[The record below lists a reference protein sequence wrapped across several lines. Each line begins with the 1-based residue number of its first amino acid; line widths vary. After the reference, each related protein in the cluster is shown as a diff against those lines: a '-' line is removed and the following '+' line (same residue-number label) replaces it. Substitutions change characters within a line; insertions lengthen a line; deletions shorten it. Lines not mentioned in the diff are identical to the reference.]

1 MKRSLNGAARADEG
15 GKSAA
20 TRTPRARVSDL
31 HVVFRRR
38 SVALHAVR
46 GVSIEIAAGEILALV
61 GESGSGKS
69 VLGLSLLGLPVGDP
83 PAVVTGRAE
92 VCGVDM
98 VTAPRA
104 ERRKIRRAHLGAV
117 FQNPMTSL
125 NPTMRI
131 GDQVREVAGSTAA
144 AVQLLDLV
152 GVPQAGRRLR
162 AYPHELSAGL
172 RQRVMIAIAIAAEPD
187 LIIAD
192 EPTSA
197 LDVTVQ
203 AQILALLSDLR
214 AELGCS
220 VLLIT
225 HDIGVAAEV
234 ADRVAVMYGG
244 RLVEIGATTDVL
256 AAPSHPYT
264 VGLLGS
270 RLDLGLPLGHR
281 IPVLTGMP
289 PDPRDPP
296 PGCPFAPRCSLR
308 TDECDRSLIPL
319 TPAATHSGRAACIL
333 PAEVDRTHA
342 RGPTLAFPPLVIP
355 VRSRPAVRC
364 VEVGKGFRIR
374 NRLGGREMLPVL
386 RNLDLRVEA
395 GEAVAVVG
403 ESGSGKSTLL
413 RMMAGLEKPDSGV
426 VEVSGSSTQM
436 IFQDVSAS
444 LTPWLTVG
452 RQVGERLPRTLD
464 QASRRAQV
472 IAALERVGLPAAVAD
487 LRADSLSTGQRQRVA
502 FARATIVVPAV
513 LLCDEPTSA
522 LDAPLAAST
531 LNLIQTL
538 RREFGLTVVFV
549 THDLAAARFI
559 ADRVA
564 VMYRGEIVEI
574 GAAEEVAFAPSHPYS
589 KALLAAVPNPRS
601 APVQQRTKPTGA
613 TNVPSTA
620 PDTTSGAG
628 SESAAASVTPRR
640 RAKPGDVIT
649 LCVLATLI
657 VVMLGAPWIAPYDPD
672 LPVGPPTSPPNAAH
686 WLGTDEVGRDIL
698 SRVLIG
704 MRSSWWGALGV
715 IASGVALGGAVGLV
729 AGALGGFV
737 DRILMRVTDIFI
749 ALPAALLAI
758 AVVAAIGPSYV
769 HTLSAVALVWW
780 PLYARVVR
788 GEVTRL
794 RSLPHIDAA
803 RLSGAGRL
811 RLGWLH
817 LLPGAWPPTIIAA
830 SLDVGALI
838 LMLSGLSFVGLG
850 APAPAPE
857 LGAMC
862 SRGLPYLLD
871 SWWVPI
877 MPAIGLFVLATIANL
892 AGDVLRDRL
901 TDR

>member
-1 MKRSLNGAARADEG
+1 MTGPPTGPARA
-15 GKSAA
+15 AV
-20 TRTPRARVSDL
+20 RDL
-31 HVVFRRR
+31 HVTFRRR
-38 SVALHAVR
+38 GVAVRAVR
-46 GVSIEIAAGEILALV
+46 GVDLEIGAGEILALV

-69 VLGLSLLGLPVGDP
+69 ALGSSLLGLPVGDP
-83 PAVVTGRAE
+83 PALVTGRAE

-98 VTAPRA
+98 VAAPPA
-104 ERRKIRRAHLGAV
+104 ERRRIRRAHLGAV

-125 NPTMRI
+125 NPTMRV
-131 GDQVREVAGSTAA
+131 GDQVREVVGSTAA
-144 AVQLLDLV
+144 AGRLLDLV
-152 GVPQAGRRLR
+152 GIPHAARRLR
-162 AYPHELSAGL
+162 SYPHELSAGM
-172 RQRVMIAIAIAAEPD
+172 RQRVMIAIAIAAHPD

-225 HDIGVAAEV
+225 HDIGVAAEI

-244 RLVEIGATTDVL
+244 RLVEIGAVADVL
-256 AAPSHPYT
+256 AAPAHPYT
-264 VGLLGS
+264 AGLLGS
-270 RLDLGLPLGHR
+270 RLDLTLPLGHP

-289 PDPRDPP
+289 PDPSDPP
-296 PGCPFAPRCSLR
+296 PGCPFAPRCALR
-308 TDECDRSLIPL
+308 IDDCERSPIPL
-319 TPAATHSGRAACIL
+319 TPAATHAGTAACVL
-333 PAEVDRTHA
+333 PEPVDRAGA
-342 RGPTLAFPPLVIP
+342 RRLPPAFPPLAPRVDA
-355 VRSRPAVRC
+355 RPAVRC
-364 VEVGKGFRIR
+364 VDVGKEY
-374 NRLGGREMLPVL
+374 RLRGGPARRETLTVL
-386 RNLDLRVEA
+386 RGVTLRVAA

-413 RMMAGLEKPDSGV
+413 RVIAGLTEPDGGV
-426 VEVSGSSTQM
+426 VEVSGASTQM

-444 LTPWLTVG
+444 LTPWLTVE
-452 RQVGERLPRTLD
+452 RQVGERLPRTLGR
-464 QASRRAQV
+464 AARRARV
-472 IAALERVGLPAAVAD
+472 IAALERVGLPAGVAD
-487 LRADSLSTGQRQRVA
+487 LRAESLSTGQRQRVA
-502 FARATIVVPAV
+502 FARATIVVPSV

-522 LDAPLAAST
+522 LDAPLAATT
-531 LNLIQTL
+531 LNLIQAL

-574 GAAEEVAFAPSHPYS
+574 DTAEKVARAPSHPYS
-589 KALLAAVPNPRS
+589 RTLVAAVPKLGCAPEQPRGEPIVAAS
-601 APVQQRTKPTGA
+601 APSSGPGSAPTPAARRQRPRPGEVITVGVLA
-613 TNVPSTA
+613 ALILVML
-620 PDTTSGAG
+620 
-628 SESAAASVTPRR
+628 AAS
-640 RAKPGDVIT
+640 
-649 LCVLATLI
+649 
-657 VVMLGAPWIAPYDPD
+657 WIAPYDPQ
-672 LPVGPPTSPPNAAH
+672 LPVGHPVSPPGAAH
-686 WLGTDEVGRDIL
+686 WLGTDEIGRDIL

-704 MRSSWWGALGV
+704 MRSSWWGALCV
-715 IASGVALGGAVGLV
+715 IASGVVLGGTVGLV
-729 AGALGGFV
+729 AGTVGGIV
-737 DRILMRVTDIFI
+737 DRILMRITDLFI
-749 ALPAALLAI
+749 ALPAPLLAI
-758 AVVAAIGPSYV
+758 AVVAAIGPSYA
-769 HTLSAVALVWW
+769 HTLAAVALVWW

-794 RSLPHIDAA
+794 RALPHIDAA
-803 RLSGAGRL
+803 RMSGAGSL

-817 LLPGAWPPTIIAA
+817 LLPGAWPPTIVAA

-862 SRGLPYLLD
+862 ARGLAYLLD
-871 SWWVPI
+871 SWWIPI

-892 AGDVLRDRL
+892 TGDVLRDRL

>member
-1 MKRSLNGAARADEG
+1 M
-15 GKSAA
+15 
-20 TRTPRARVSDL
+20 
-31 HVVFRRR
+31 
-38 SVALHAVR
+38 HAVR
-46 GVSIEIAAGEILALV
+46 GASIDVAAGEIVALL

-69 VLGLSLLGLPVGDP
+69 VLAMSLLGLPVGDP
-83 PAVVTGRAE
+83 PAAITGRAE

-98 VTAPRA
+98 VSASPA
-104 ERRKIRRAHLGAV
+104 ERRRIRRAHLGAV

-131 GDQVREVAGSTAA
+131 GDQIREVAGSTAA
-144 AVQLLDLV
+144 AVRLLELA
-152 GVPQAGRRLR
+152 GVPQARRRLR
-162 AYPHELSAGL
+162 SYPHELSAGL

-192 EPTSA
+192 EPTTA

-225 HDIGVAAEV
+225 HDVGVAAEV

-244 RLVEIGATTDVL
+244 RLIEIGARNDVITVP
-256 AAPSHPYT
+256 AHPYT
-264 VGLLGS
+264 AGLLAS
-270 RLDLGLPLGHR
+270 RLDLDLPRDHR
-281 IPVLTGMP
+281 IPALAGLP

-308 TDECDRSLIPL
+308 IDDCEKSSIALA
-319 TPAATHSGRAACIL
+319 PAATHSGDAACIL
-333 PAEVDRTHA
+333 PAEVDRTHVH
-342 RGPTLAFPPLVIP
+342 GPTKAFAPWNVPA
-355 VRSRPAVRC
+355 RSRPAVRC
-364 VEVGKGFRIR
+364 LELGKGFGRR
-374 NRLGGREMLPVL
+374 NGPAGREVTVL
-386 RNLDLRVEA
+386 RNLNLQVEA

-413 RMMAGLEKPDSGV
+413 RMIAGLEKPDSGV
-426 VEVSGSSTQM
+426 IEVSGSSTQM

-444 LTPWLTVG
+444 LTPWLTIG
-452 RQVGERLPRTLD
+452 RQVGERLPRTLGR
-464 QASRRAQV
+464 AGRRARV
-472 IAALERVGLPAAVAD
+472 VAALERVGLPAAVAD
-487 LRADSLSTGQRQRVA
+487 LRADALSTGQRQRVA
-502 FARATIVVPAV
+502 FARATIVVPSV

-522 LDAPLAAST
+522 LDAPLAALT
-531 LNLIQTL
+531 LNMIQSL

-574 GAAEEVAFAPSHPYS
+574 GAADQVAREPSHPYS
-589 KALLAAVPNPRS
+589 KALVAAVPARGS
-601 APVQQRTKPTGA
+601 APAQRRDAA
-613 TNVPSTA
+613 TAATA
-620 PDTTSGAG
+620 ATAARHGPP
-628 SESAAASVTPRR
+628 SAAATSNGAVSGSAGAAVARRR
-640 RAKPGDVIT
+640 RAKPGEVVM
-649 LCVLATLI
+649 LCLLATLI
-657 VVMLGAPWIAPYDPD
+657 AVMLGAPWLVPYDPG
-672 LPVGPPTSPPNAAH
+672 LPVGRPTSPPGAAH
-686 WLGTDEVGRDIL
+686 WFGTDEVGRDIL

-704 MRSSWWGALGV
+704 MRSSWWGALCV
-715 IASGVALGGAVGLV
+715 ICSGIVIGGIVGLV
-729 AGALGGFV
+729 AGSLGGIV
-737 DRILMRVTDIFI
+737 DRILMRITDIFI
-749 ALPAALLAI
+749 ALPATLLAI
-758 AVVAAIGPSYV
+758 AVVTAIGPSYG

-803 RLSGAGRL
+803 RVSGAGRFEL
-811 RLGWLH
+811 AWLH

-838 LMLSGLSFVGLG
+838 LTLSGLSFVGLG

-862 SRGLPYLLD
+862 ARGLPYLLEF
-871 SWWVPI
+871 WWVSI
-877 MPAIGLFVLATIANL
+877 MPAIGLFVLAVIANL
-892 AGDVLRDRL
+892 AGDSLRDRL

>member
-1 MKRSLNGAARADEG
+1 M
-15 GKSAA
+15 
-20 TRTPRARVSDL
+20 
-31 HVVFRRR
+31 
-38 SVALHAVR
+38 
-46 GVSIEIAAGEILALV
+46 SIEIAPGEILALV

-98 VTAPRA
+98 VAAPPD
-104 ERRKIRRAHLGAV
+104 ERRRVRRVHLGAV

-131 GDQVREVAGSTAA
+131 GDQVREVAGSTAEA
-144 AVQLLDLV
+144 SRLLDLV

-162 AYPHELSAGL
+162 SYPHELSAGM
-172 RQRVMIAIAIAAEPD
+172 RQRVMIAIAIAAHPD

-214 AELGCS
+214 ADLGCS

-225 HDIGVAAEV
+225 HDIGVAAEA

-244 RLVEIGATTDVL
+244 RIIEIGAVTNVL
-256 AAPSHPYT
+256 ATPSHPYT

-289 PDPRDPP
+289 PDPRDAP

-308 TDECDRSLIPL
+308 TDECEKSLIPL
-319 TPAATHSGRAACIL
+319 TPAATHSGVAACIL
-333 PAEVDRTHA
+333 PPEVDRSQA
-342 RGPTLAFPPLVIP
+342 RGLSPAFPPLDIP
-355 VRSRPAVRC
+355 VRARPAVRC
-364 VEVGKGFRIR
+364 VEVSKGYRMR
-374 NRLGGREMLPVL
+374 GGLARRETLVVL
-386 RNLDLRVEA
+386 RKLNLQVEA

-413 RMMAGLEKPDSGV
+413 RMIGGLAKPDSGV
-426 VEVSGSSTQM
+426 IELAGGSTQM

-444 LTPWLTVG
+444 LTPWLTVE
-452 RQVGERLPRTLD
+452 RQVGERLPRSLGR
-464 QASRRAQV
+464 ARRRARV

-522 LDAPLAAST
+522 LDAPLAATT

-574 GAAEEVAFAPSHPYS
+574 DAAEKVAKAPTHPYS
-589 KALLAAVPNPRS
+589 KALVAAVPNIGS
-601 APVQQRTKPTGA
+601 AQEQRRGKPTGA
-613 TNVPSTA
+613 PNVSPSA
-620 PDTTSGAG
+620 PAISSGVG
-628 SESAAASVTPRR
+628 SEPVPAAVAARR

-649 LCVLATLI
+649 LGVLATLI
-657 VVMLGAPWIAPYDPD
+657 VVMLGASWIAPYDPD
-672 LPVGPPTSPPNAAH
+672 LPVGRPTSPPNAAH

-704 MRSSWWGALGV
+704 MRASWWGALCV
-715 IASGVALGGAVGLV
+715 ISSGIVLGGAVGLV
-729 AGALGGFV
+729 AGTLGGFV
-737 DRILMRVTDIFI
+737 DRILMRITDIFI
-749 ALPAALLAI
+749 ALPASLLAI
-758 AVVAAIGPSYV
+758 AVVAAIGPSYM
-769 HTLSAVALVWW
+769 HTLTALALVWW

-794 RSLPHIDAA
+794 RSLPHVDAA
-803 RLSGAGRL
+803 WMSGANRF

-850 APAPAPE
+850 SPAPAPE

-862 SRGLPYLLD
+862 ARGLPYLLD
-871 SWWVPI
+871 AWWVPI

>member
-1 MKRSLNGAARADEG
+1 M
-15 GKSAA
+15 
-20 TRTPRARVSDL
+20 
-31 HVVFRRR
+31 
-38 SVALHAVR
+38 
-46 GVSIEIAAGEILALV
+46 SIEITPGEILALV

-98 VTAPRA
+98 VAAPPD
-104 ERRKIRRAHLGAV
+104 ERRRVRRAHLGAV
-117 FQNPMTSL
+117 FQNPTTSL

-131 GDQVREVAGSTAA
+131 GDQVWEVAGSTAEA
-144 AVQLLDLV
+144 GRLLDLV
-152 GVPQAGRRLR
+152 GVPQARRRLR
-162 AYPHELSAGL
+162 SYPHELSAGM
-172 RQRVMIAIAIAAEPD
+172 RQRVMIAIAIAAHPD

-225 HDIGVAAEV
+225 HDIGVAAEA

-244 RLVEIGATTDVL
+244 RLVEIGAVTDVL
-256 AAPSHPYT
+256 ATPSHPYT

-289 PDPRDPP
+289 PDPHDPP

-308 TDECDRSLIPL
+308 TDECGKSLIPL
-319 TPAATHSGRAACIL
+319 TPAATHSGVAACIL
-333 PAEVDRTHA
+333 PAEVDRTQA
-342 RGPTLAFPPLVIP
+342 RGLSAAFPPLDIRVRARP
-355 VRSRPAVRC
+355 VVRC
-364 VEVGKGFRIR
+364 VEVGKGYRMR
-374 NRLGGREMLPVL
+374 GGLARRETLSVL
-386 RNLDLRVEA
+386 RNLNLQVEA

-413 RMMAGLEKPDSGV
+413 RMIAGLEKPDSGV
-426 VEVSGSSTQM
+426 IELSGGSTQM

-444 LTPWLTVG
+444 LTPWLTVE
-452 RQVGERLPRTLD
+452 RQVGERLPRSLGR
-464 QASRRAQV
+464 ARRRAQV

-522 LDAPLAAST
+522 LDAPLAATT

-574 GAAEEVAFAPSHPYS
+574 DAAEKVAKAPSHPYS
-589 KALLAAVPNPRS
+589 KALAAAVPSIGS
-601 APVQQRTKPTGA
+601 AQEQRRGKPTGA
-613 TNVPSTA
+613 PNPPASA
-620 PDTTSGAG
+620 PAISSGVG
-628 SESAAASVTPRR
+628 SEPAPAAVAARR

-649 LCVLATLI
+649 LCVLAALI
-657 VVMLGAPWIAPYDPD
+657 VVMLGASWIAPYDPD
-672 LPVGPPTSPPNAAH
+672 LPVGRPTSPPNAAL

-704 MRSSWWGALGV
+704 MRASWWGALCV
-715 IASGVALGGAVGLV
+715 IASGIVLGGAVGLV
-729 AGALGGFV
+729 AGTLGGVV
-737 DRILMRVTDIFI
+737 DRILMRITDIFI
-749 ALPAALLAI
+749 ALPASLLAI

-769 HTLSAVALVWW
+769 HTLAALALVWW

-803 RLSGAGRL
+803 RMSGASRF

-850 APAPAPE
+850 SPAPAPE

-862 SRGLPYLLD
+862 ARGLPYLLD

>member
-1 MKRSLNGAARADEG
+1 MTGPPIGPARAAVRDL
-15 GKSAA
+15 
-20 TRTPRARVSDL
+20 RVT
-31 HVVFRRR
+31 FRRR
-38 SVALHAVR
+38 GVAVRAVR
-46 GVSIEIAAGEILALV
+46 GVDLEIAAGEILALV

-69 VLGLSLLGLPVGDP
+69 ALGSSLLGLPVGDP

-98 VTAPRA
+98 VAAPPA
-104 ERRKIRRAHLGAV
+104 ERRRIRRAHLGAV

-125 NPTMRI
+125 NPTMRV
-131 GDQVREVAGSTAA
+131 GDQLREVVGSTAA
-144 AVQLLDLV
+144 AARLLDLV
-152 GVPQAGRRLR
+152 GIPHAARRLR
-162 AYPHELSAGL
+162 SYPHELSAGM
-172 RQRVMIAIAIAAEPD
+172 RQRVMIAIAIAAHPD

-214 AELGCS
+214 GELECS

-225 HDIGVAAEV
+225 HDIGVAAEI

-244 RLVEIGATTDVL
+244 RLVEIGAVADVL
-256 AAPSHPYT
+256 AAPAHPYT
-264 VGLLGS
+264 AGLLGS
-270 RLDLGLPLGHR
+270 RLDLTLPLGHP

-289 PDPRDPP
+289 PDPSDPP
-296 PGCPFAPRCSLR
+296 PGCPFAPRCALR
-308 TDECDRSLIPL
+308 IDDCERSPIPL
-319 TPAATHSGRAACIL
+319 TPAATHAGTAACVL
-333 PAEVDRTHA
+333 PEPVDRAGA
-342 RGPTLAFPPLVIP
+342 RRLPPAFPPLAPRVDA
-355 VRSRPAVRC
+355 RPAVRC
-364 VEVGKGFRIR
+364 VDVGKEY
-374 NRLGGREMLPVL
+374 RLRGGPARRETLTVL
-386 RNLDLRVEA
+386 RGVTLRVAA

-413 RMMAGLEKPDSGV
+413 RVIAGLTEPDGGV
-426 VEVSGSSTQM
+426 VEVSGASTQM

-444 LTPWLTVG
+444 LTPWLTVE
-452 RQVGERLPRTLD
+452 RQVGERLPRTLGR
-464 QASRRAQV
+464 AARRARV

-487 LRADSLSTGQRQRVA
+487 LRAENLSTGQRQRVA
-502 FARATIVVPAV
+502 FARATIVVPSV

-522 LDAPLAAST
+522 LDAPLAATT
-531 LNLIQTL
+531 LNLIQAL

-574 GAAEEVAFAPSHPYS
+574 DTAEKVAQAPSHPYS
-589 KALLAAVPNPRS
+589 RTLVAAVPKLGCAPEQPRGEPIVAAS
-601 APVQQRTKPTGA
+601 APDNGPGGAPTPAALRRRPRPGEA
-613 TNVPSTA
+613 ITLGVLA
-620 PDTTSGAG
+620 ALILVML
-628 SESAAASVTPRR
+628 AAS
-640 RAKPGDVIT
+640 
-649 LCVLATLI
+649 
-657 VVMLGAPWIAPYDPD
+657 WIAPYDPQ
-672 LPVGPPTSPPNAAH
+672 LPVGHPVSPPDAAH
-686 WLGTDEVGRDIL
+686 WLGTDEIGRDIL

-704 MRSSWWGALGV
+704 MRSSWWGALCV
-715 IASGVALGGAVGLV
+715 IASGVVVGGAVGLV
-729 AGALGGFV
+729 AGTVGGIV
-737 DRILMRVTDIFI
+737 DRILMRITDLFI
-749 ALPAALLAI
+749 ALPAPLLAI
-758 AVVAAIGPSYV
+758 AVVAAIGPSYA
-769 HTLSAVALVWW
+769 HTLAAVALVWW

-794 RSLPHIDAA
+794 RALPHIDAA
-803 RLSGAGRL
+803 RMSGAGPL
-811 RLGWLH
+811 RLGRLH
-817 LLPGAWPPTIIAA
+817 LLPGAWPPTIVAA

-862 SRGLPYLLD
+862 ARGLAYLLD
-871 SWWVPI
+871 SWWIPI

-892 AGDVLRDRL
+892 TGDVLRDRL

>member
-1 MKRSLNGAARADEG
+1 MKVLRDEAAG
-15 GKSAA
+15 GED
-20 TRTPRARVSDL
+20 THGPRARVSDL
-31 HVVFRRR
+31 AVTFHDRG
-38 SVALHAVR
+38 VAVRAVR
-46 GVSIEIAAGEILALV
+46 GVSIEIAAGEIVALV

-69 VLGLSLLGLPVGDP
+69 VLGLSLLGLPVGEP

-98 VTAPRA
+98 VAAPPA
-104 ERRKIRRAHLGAV
+104 ARRRIRRAHLGAV

-125 NPTMRI
+125 NPAMRI
-131 GDQVREVAGSTAA
+131 GDQVREVAGSTAEA
-144 AVQLLDLV
+144 ERLLELV
-152 GVPQAGRRLR
+152 GIARAGRRLR
-162 AYPHELSAGL
+162 SYPHELSAGL
-172 RQRVMIAIAIAAEPD
+172 RQRVMIAIAVAARPD

-214 AELGCS
+214 SALGCS

-225 HDIGVAAEV
+225 HDIGVAAQV

-244 RLVEIGATTDVL
+244 RLVEIGATADVL
-256 AAPSHPYT
+256 SAPAHPYT

-270 RLDLGLPLGHR
+270 RLDLDLPLGHR

-289 PDPRDPP
+289 PDPRDPA
-296 PGCPFAPRCSLR
+296 PGCPFAPRCALR
-308 TDECDRSLIPL
+308 TAACAQSLIPL
-319 TPAATHSGRAACIL
+319 TPAATHTGHAACLL
-333 PAEVDRTHA
+333 PAEVDRA
-342 RGPTLAFPPLVIP
+342 QRREPAPAFPPLP
-355 VRSRPAVRC
+355 ALPGALPAVRC
-364 VEVGKGFRIR
+364 TAVGKSFRQRTGPTRRSVLSVLRDLDLEVGT
-374 NRLGGREMLPVL
+374 
-386 RNLDLRVEA
+386 
-395 GEAVAVVG
+395 GEAVALVG

-413 RMMAGLEKPDSGV
+413 RLIAGLDEPDSGV
-426 VEVSGSSTQM
+426 VEVAGSSTQM

-452 RQVGERLPRTLD
+452 RQVGERLPRTLGP
-464 QASRRAQV
+464 AERRARV

-487 LRADSLSTGQRQRVA
+487 LRADGLSTGQRQRVA
-502 FARATIVVPAV
+502 FARATIVVPSV

-574 GAAEEVAFAPSHPYS
+574 GPAEDVARAPSHPYS
-589 KALLAAVPNPRS
+589 KALVAAVPKVGS
-601 APVQQRTKPTGA
+601 APEPLRGTTKVPASAPSAGA
-613 TNVPSTA
+613 VTVGA
-620 PDTTSGAG
+620 PVAL
-628 SESAAASVTPRR
+628 RR
-640 RAKPGDVIT
+640 RVKPGEMIT

-657 VVMLGAPWIAPYDPD
+657 VVTLGASWIAPYDPD
-672 LPVGPPTSPPNAAH
+672 LPVGPPTSPPSPAH

-704 MRSSWWGALGV
+704 MRASWWGALCV
-715 IASGVALGGAVGLV
+715 IGSGIAVGGTIGLV
-729 AGALGGFV
+729 AGTFGGIV
-737 DRILMRVTDIFI
+737 DRILMRVTDIVI

-758 AVVAAIGPSYV
+758 AVVAAIGPSYA
-769 HTLSAVALVWW
+769 HTLAATALVWW
-780 PLYARVVR
+780 PLYARIVR

-794 RSLPHIDAA
+794 RSLPHLDAA
-803 RLSGAGRL
+803 RLSGAGRVE
-811 RLGWLH
+811 LGRLH
-817 LLPGAWPPTIIAA
+817 LFPGTWPPTIIAA
-830 SLDVGALI
+830 GLDVGALI

-862 SRGLPYLLD
+862 ARGLPYLLD
-871 SWWVPI
+871 AWWVPI

-892 AGDVLRDRL
+892 AGDVIRDRL

>member
-1 MKRSLNGAARADEG
+1 M
-15 GKSAA
+15 
-20 TRTPRARVSDL
+20 SDL
-31 HVVFRRR
+31 EVTFRRR
-38 SVALHAVR
+38 GVALRAVR
-46 GVSIEIAAGEILALV
+46 GVNIDIAAGEIIALV

-69 VLGLSLLGLPVGDP
+69 VVGLSLLGVPVGDP
-83 PAVVTGRAE
+83 PAVITGRAE

-98 VTAPRA
+98 VAASPA
-104 ERRKIRRAHLGAV
+104 ERRRVRRAHLGAV

-131 GDQVREVAGSTAA
+131 GDQVREVAGSTAE
-144 AVQLLDLV
+144 AVRLLDLV
-152 GVPQAGRRLR
+152 GVAQAGRRLR
-162 AYPHELSAGL
+162 SYPHELSAGL
-172 RQRVMIAIAIAAEPD
+172 RQRVMIAIAIAAQPD

-203 AQILALLSDLR
+203 AQVLALLSDLR

-244 RLVEIGATTDVL
+244 RLVEIGAMTDVL
-256 AAPSHPYT
+256 ATPSHPYT

-289 PDPRDPP
+289 PNPGALP
-296 PGCPFAPRCSLR
+296 PGCPFAPRCALR
-308 TDECDRSLIPL
+308 TDDCEKSLIPL
-319 TPAATHSGRAACIL
+319 APAATHTGLAACIL
-333 PAEVDRTHA
+333 PAEVDRTQV
-342 RGPTLAFPPLVIP
+342 RGPTPAFPPLGLP
-355 VRSRPAVRC
+355 NRSRPAVRC
-364 VEVGKGFRIR
+364 TAVGKDFRIR
-374 NRLGGREMLPVL
+374 NGLARREVLSVL
-386 RNLDLRVEA
+386 RNLDLQVEA

-413 RMMAGLEKPDSGV
+413 RMLAGLEKPDSGV
-426 VEVSGSSTQM
+426 IELSGSSTQM

-452 RQVGERLPRTLD
+452 RQVGERLPRTLGRD
-464 QASRRAQV
+464 DRRARV
-472 IAALERVGLPAAVAD
+472 IAALERVGLPADVAD
-487 LRADSLSTGQRQRVA
+487 FRAESLSTGQRQRVA

-538 RREFGLTVVFV
+538 RREFGLTVIFV

-564 VMYRGEIVEI
+564 VMYRGEIVEV
-574 GAAEEVAFAPSHPYS
+574 GAAEEVAHAPSHSYS
-589 KALLAAVPNPRS
+589 KALVAAVPTIRS
-601 APVQQRTKPTGA
+601 APKQQRSKPTGES
-613 TNVPSTA
+613 NVPTSSLLS
-620 PDTTSGAG
+620 SGAG
-628 SESAAASVTPRR
+628 SESAPEAVAPRR
-640 RAKPGDVIT
+640 RVKPGDVIT

-657 VVMLGAPWIAPYDPD
+657 AVMLGASWIAPFNPD
-672 LPVGPPTSPPNAAH
+672 LPVGRPTTPPNAAH

-704 MRSSWWGALGV
+704 MRSSWWGALCV
-715 IASGVALGGAVGLV
+715 IASGIVFGGAVGLV
-729 AGALGGFV
+729 AGTLGGVV
-737 DRILMRVTDIFI
+737 DRILMRITDIFI
-749 ALPAALLAI
+749 ALPASLLAI

-769 HTLSAVALVWW
+769 HTLAAVALVWW

-803 RLSGAGRL
+803 RLSGAGRF

-862 SRGLPYLLD
+862 ARGLPYLLD

-877 MPAIGLFVLATIANL
+877 MPAIGLFVLATIANF

>member
-1 MKRSLNGAARADEG
+1 M
-15 GKSAA
+15 
-20 TRTPRARVSDL
+20 SDL
-31 HVVFRRR
+31 RVTFHRRG
-38 SVALHAVR
+38 VAVHAVR

-69 VLGLSLLGLPVGDP
+69 VLGMSLLGLSVGDP

-92 VCGVDM
+92 VRGVDM
-98 VTAPRA
+98 ISASPA
-104 ERRKIRRAHLGAV
+104 ERRRIRRTHLGAV

-131 GDQVREVAGSTAA
+131 GDQVREVAGSTADA
-144 AVQLLDLV
+144 TRLLDLV
-152 GVPQAGRRLR
+152 GVPQAGSRLR
-162 AYPHELSAGL
+162 SYPHELSAGL
-172 RQRVMIAIAIAAEPD
+172 RQRVMIAIAIAAQPH

-244 RLVEIGATTDVL
+244 RLVEVGAMADVL
-256 AAPSHPYT
+256 ATPAHPYT
-264 VGLLGS
+264 IGLLGS
-270 RLDLGLPLGHR
+270 RLDLSLPLDRR

-289 PDPRDPP
+289 PDPRHPP
-296 PGCPFAPRCSLR
+296 PGCPFAPRCSHR
-308 TDECDRSLIPL
+308 TDDCEESLISL
-319 TPAATHSGRAACIL
+319 APAATHSGRAACL
-333 PAEVDRTHA
+333 RQAEIDRTRA
-342 RGPTLAFPPLVIP
+342 RGPTPAFPPLVNP
-355 VRSRPAVRC
+355 PRSRPAVRC
-364 VEVGKGFRIR
+364 HEVGKEFRLR
-374 NRLGGREMLPVL
+374 NGLVKGAVLPVL
-386 RNLDLRVEA
+386 RNLNLQVEA

-403 ESGSGKSTLL
+403 ESGTGKSTLL
-413 RMMAGLEKPDSGV
+413 RMVAGLERPDSGV
-426 VEVSGSSTQM
+426 IELSGGATQM

-452 RQVGERLPRTLD
+452 RQVGERLPRTVSP
-464 QASRRAQV
+464 AERRAQV
-472 IAALERVGLPAAVAD
+472 VAALERVGLPAEVAD

-522 LDAPLAAST
+522 LDAPLAASM
-531 LNLIQTL
+531 LNMILSL
-538 RREFGLTVVFV
+538 RREFGLTVIFV
-549 THDLAAARFI
+549 THDLAAARFV

-564 VMYRGEIVEI
+564 VMFRGEIVEI
-574 GAAEEVAFAPSHPYS
+574 GAAETVTRAPSHPYT
-589 KALLAAVPNPRS
+589 KALVAAVPDCGSVPE
-601 APVQQRTKPTGA
+601 QQG
-613 TNVPSTA
+613 
-620 PDTTSGAG
+620 
-628 SESAAASVTPRR
+628 SAAADESDVAPPAPSVSSGESVPVPVAARR
-640 RAKPGDVIT
+640 RSKPGDVIT
-649 LCVLATLI
+649 VCVLATLI
-657 VVMLGAPWIAPYDPD
+657 VVMLGASLIAPYDPG
-672 LPVGPPTSPPNAAH
+672 LPVGRPTSPPDASH

-704 MRSSWWGALGV
+704 MRASWWGALCV
-715 IASGVALGGAVGLV
+715 IGSGIVLGGAVGFV
-729 AGALGGFV
+729 AGTVGGVV
-737 DRILMRVTDIFI
+737 DRILMRITDIFI
-749 ALPAALLAI
+749 ALPASLLAI
-758 AVVAAIGPSYV
+758 AVVAAIGPSYI
-769 HTLSAVALVWW
+769 HTLSAMALVWW

-794 RSLPHIDAA
+794 RSLPHFDAA
-803 RLSGAGRL
+803 RMSGAGRC
-811 RLGWLH
+811 RLGRLH

-838 LMLSGLSFVGLG
+838 LALSGLSFVGLG

-862 SRGLPYLLD
+862 ARGLPYLLE

-877 MPAIGLFVLATIANL
+877 MPALGVFVLAIVANL
-892 AGDVLRDRL
+892 TGDVLRDRL

>member
-1 MKRSLNGAARADEG
+1 MKHAVNGAARA
-15 GKSAA
+15 S
-20 TRTPRARVSDL
+20 VSDL
-31 HVVFRRR
+31 HVTFRGRGAA
-38 SVALHAVR
+38 VHAVR
-46 GVSIEIAAGEILALV
+46 GASIEIAPGEIVALV

-69 VLGLSLLGLPVGDP
+69 VLALSLLGLPASDP
-83 PAVVTGRAE
+83 TAAITGRAE

-98 VTAPRA
+98 VAASPA
-104 ERRKIRRAHLGAV
+104 ERRRIRRTHLGAV

-131 GDQVREVAGSTAA
+131 GHQMREVADSTAQA
-144 AVQLLDLV
+144 IRLLELA
-152 GVPQAGRRLR
+152 GVPQARHRLR
-162 AYPHELSAGL
+162 SYPHELSAGL

-234 ADRVAVMYGG
+234 ADRAAVMYGG
-244 RLVEIGATTDVL
+244 RLVEIGVMTDVITSP
-256 AAPSHPYT
+256 AHPYT
-264 VGLLGS
+264 AGLLAS
-270 RLDLGLPLGHR
+270 RLDLDLPLDHH
-281 IPVLTGMP
+281 IPALTGMP
-289 PDPRDPP
+289 PDPRNPP

-308 TDECDRSLIPL
+308 IDECEKSLITL
-319 TPAATHSGRAACIL
+319 TPAATHSGDAACVL
-333 PAEVDRTHA
+333 PAEVDRTHVH
-342 RGPTLAFPPLVIP
+342 GPTSVFAPRGIP
-355 VRSRPAVRC
+355 ARSQPAVRC
-364 VEVGKGFRIR
+364 LKVGKDFRGR
-374 NRLGGREMLPVL
+374 NGLARREVSVL
-386 RNLDLRVEA
+386 RNLDLQVGA
-395 GEAVAVVG
+395 GEAVALVG
-403 ESGSGKSTLL
+403 ESGAGKSTLL
-413 RMMAGLEKPDSGV
+413 RMIAGLEKPDSGV
-426 VEVSGSSTQM
+426 IEVSGSSTQM

-444 LTPWLTVG
+444 LTPWLTIG
-452 RQVGERLPRTLD
+452 RQVGERLPRTLGR
-464 QASRRAQV
+464 AARRARV
-472 IAALERVGLPAAVAD
+472 AAALERVGLPAAVAD
-487 LRADSLSTGQRQRVA
+487 LRADTLSTGQRQRVA
-502 FARATIVVPAV
+502 FARATIVVPSL

-531 LNLIQTL
+531 LNMIQSL
-538 RREFGLTVVFV
+538 RREFGVTVVFV

-574 GAAEEVAFAPSHPYS
+574 GAAEQVAQAPSHPYS
-589 KALLAAVPNPRS
+589 QALVAAVPTLGS
-601 APVQQRTKPTGA
+601 APPQRPGTATGA
-613 TNVPSTA
+613 TSMPPSA
-620 PDTTSGAG
+620 PAMSNGAG
-628 SESAAASVTPRR
+628 GESAGAKVATRG
-640 RAKPGDVIT
+640 RAKPGEVLT
-649 LCVLATLI
+649 WCVLATLI
-657 VVMLGAPWIAPYDPD
+657 VVMLAAPWIAPYDPD
-672 LPVGPPTSPPNAAH
+672 LPVGRPTSAPSAAH

-704 MRSSWWGALGV
+704 MRSSWWGALLV
-715 IASGVALGGAVGLV
+715 ISSGVVLGGAVGLV
-729 AGALGGFV
+729 AGTLGGVV
-737 DRILMRVTDIFI
+737 DRILMRITDIFI
-749 ALPAALLAI
+749 ALPASLLAI

-794 RSLPHIDAA
+794 RSLPHFDAA
-803 RLSGAGRL
+803 RVSGASRFGLGR
-811 RLGWLH
+811 LH

-862 SRGLPYLLD
+862 ARGLPYLLD
-871 SWWVPI
+871 FWWVSI
-877 MPAIGLFVLATIANL
+877 MPAVGLFVLATIANL
-892 AGDVLRDRL
+892 AGDVIRDRL

>member
-1 MKRSLNGAARADEG
+1 MKGLRDEAADDDE
-15 GKSAA
+15 
-20 TRTPRARVSDL
+20 TRGPRARVNDL
-31 HVVFRRR
+31 EVTFRGRG
-38 SVALHAVR
+38 VAVRAVR
-46 GVSIEIAAGEILALV
+46 GVSFEIAAGEIVALV

-69 VLGLSLLGLPVGDP
+69 VLGLSLLGLPVGEP

-98 VTAPRA
+98 TAAPPA
-104 ERRKIRRAHLGAV
+104 ERRRVRRAHLGAV

-125 NPTMRI
+125 NPAMRI
-131 GDQVREVAGSTAA
+131 GDQVREVAGSTAEA
-144 AVQLLDLV
+144 ERLLELV
-152 GVPQAGRRLR
+152 GVAQASRRLR
-162 AYPHELSAGL
+162 SYPHELSAGL
-172 RQRVMIAIAIAAEPD
+172 RQRVMIAIAVAARPD

-214 AELGCS
+214 SELGCS

-225 HDIGVAAEV
+225 HDIGVAAQV

-244 RLVEIGATTDVL
+244 RLVEIGATADVL
-256 AAPSHPYT
+256 TAPAHPYT

-270 RLDLGLPLGHR
+270 RLDLDLPLGHR
-281 IPVLTGMP
+281 IPVLAGMP
-289 PDPRDPP
+289 PDPRAPA
-296 PGCPFAPRCSLR
+296 PGCPFAARCALR
-308 TDECDRSLIPL
+308 TDACATSLIPL
-319 TPAATHSGRAACIL
+319 TPATTHSGHAACLL
-333 PAEVDRTHA
+333 PAEVDRA
-342 RGPTLAFPPLVIP
+342 VIRGPAPAFPPMP
-355 VRSRPAVRC
+355 TAPTARPAVRC
-364 VEVGKGFRIR
+364 VAVGKSFRQR
-374 NRLGGREMLPVL
+374 TGPARRSVLPVL
-386 RNLDLRVEA
+386 RELDVEVA
-395 GEAVAVVG
+395 TGEAVAVVG

-413 RMMAGLEKPDSGV
+413 RLIAGLEKPDSGV
-426 VEVSGSSTQM
+426 VEVTGTSTQM

-452 RQVGERLPRTLD
+452 RQVGERLPRALGP
-464 QASRRAQV
+464 AERRARV

-502 FARATIVVPAV
+502 FARATIVVPSV

-522 LDAPLAAST
+522 LDPPLAAST
-531 LNLIQTL
+531 LNLTQAL

-574 GAAEEVAFAPSHPYS
+574 GPAEDVAAAPSHPYS
-589 KALLAAVPNPRS
+589 KALVAAVPKVGSTPEQLRGKPAVPAS
-601 APVQQRTKPTGA
+601 APPVGA
-613 TNVPSTA
+613 A
-620 PDTTSGAG
+620 
-628 SESAAASVTPRR
+628 SAAAPVTARR
-640 RAKPGDVIT
+640 PVKPGEAIT

-657 VVMLGAPWIAPYDPD
+657 VVTLGASWIAPYDPD
-672 LPVGPPTSPPNAAH
+672 LPVGPPTSPPNPAH

-704 MRSSWWGALGV
+704 MRASWWGALCV
-715 IASGVALGGAVGLV
+715 IGSGIAVGGTVGLV
-729 AGALGGFV
+729 AGTFGGIV
-737 DRILMRVTDIFI
+737 DRILMRVTDLVI

-758 AVVAAIGPSYV
+758 AVVAAIGPSYA
-769 HTLSAVALVWW
+769 HTLAATALVWW
-780 PLYARVVR
+780 PLYARIVR

-803 RLSGAGRL
+803 RMSGASRVELGR
-811 RLGWLH
+811 LH

-862 SRGLPYLLD
+862 ARGLPYLLD

-877 MPAIGLFVLATIANL
+877 MPAIGLFALAAIANL

>member
-1 MKRSLNGAARADEG
+1 M
-15 GKSAA
+15 
-20 TRTPRARVSDL
+20 SDL
-31 HVVFRRR
+31 EVTFRRR
-38 SVALHAVR
+38 GVALRAIR
-46 GVSIEIAAGEILALV
+46 GVSIEIAAGEIVALV

-69 VLGLSLLGLPVGDP
+69 ILGLSLLGLPVGEP

-98 VTAPRA
+98 VAASPV
-104 ERRKIRRAHLGAV
+104 ERRKVRRAHLGAV
-117 FQNPMTSL
+117 FQNPVTSL

-131 GDQVREVAGSTAA
+131 GDQVREVAGSTAE
-144 AVQLLDLV
+144 AVRLLDLV
-152 GVPQAGRRLR
+152 GVAQAARRLR
-162 AYPHELSAGL
+162 SYPHELSAGM
-172 RQRVMIAIAIAAEPD
+172 RQRVMIAIAIAAQPD

-225 HDIGVAAEV
+225 HDIGVAAAV

-244 RLVEIGATTDVL
+244 RLVEIGAMADVL
-256 AAPSHPYT
+256 ATPTHPYT
-264 VGLLGS
+264 VGLLDS
-270 RLDLGLPLGHR
+270 RLDLSLPVDHR

-289 PDPRDPP
+289 PDPRDPA

-308 TDECDRSLIPL
+308 TDDCDKSLIPL
-319 TPAATHSGRAACIL
+319 TPAATHTGEAACVL
-333 PAEVDRTHA
+333 PAEVDRSRS
-342 RGPTLAFPPLVIP
+342 RGPTSAFPPLQIP
-355 VRSRPAVRC
+355 DRSRPALRC
-364 VEVGKGFRIR
+364 RGVGKNFRLR
-374 NRLGGREMLPVL
+374 NGPAGREVLAVL
-386 RNLDLRVEA
+386 RDLDLQVEA

-413 RMMAGLEKPDSGV
+413 RLLAGLENPDSGV
-426 VEVSGSSTQM
+426 IEVPGASTQM

-444 LTPWLTVG
+444 LTPWLTVE

-464 QASRRAQV
+464 RAERRAQV
-472 IAALERVGLPAAVAD
+472 VAALERVGLPAAVAD

-522 LDAPLAAST
+522 LDAPLAASM

-538 RREFGLTVVFV
+538 RREFELTVVFV
-549 THDLAAARFI
+549 THDLAAARFV

-574 GAAEEVAFAPSHPYS
+574 GAAEKVAGAPSHPYS
-589 KALLAAVPNPRS
+589 KALVAAVPNIGS
-601 APVQQRTKPTGA
+601 APEQRPSEAAGPS
-613 TNVPSTA
+613 NVPTPAS
-620 PDTTSGAG
+620 PLSGGAAIG
-628 SESAAASVTPRR
+628 SVPAAAKERR

-657 VVMLGAPWIAPYDPD
+657 VVTLGASWIAPYDPD
-672 LPVGPPTSPPNAAH
+672 LPVGDPISPPGAAH

-704 MRSSWWGALGV
+704 MRASWWGALCV
-715 IASGVALGGAVGLV
+715 IVSGIVLGGAVGLV
-729 AGALGGFV
+729 AGTLGGVV
-737 DRILMRVTDIFI
+737 DRILMRITDIFI

-769 HTLSAVALVWW
+769 HTLVAVALVWW

-803 RLSGAGRL
+803 RMSGAGRIG
-811 RLGWLH
+811 LGRLH
-817 LLPGAWPPTIIAA
+817 LLPGAWPPTIVAA

-838 LMLSGLSFVGLG
+838 VMLSGLSFVGLG

-862 SRGLPYLLD
+862 ARGLPYLLD

-892 AGDVLRDRL
+892 VGDVIRDRL

>member
-1 MKRSLNGAARADEG
+1 M
-15 GKSAA
+15 
-20 TRTPRARVSDL
+20 
-31 HVVFRRR
+31 
-38 SVALHAVR
+38 
-46 GVSIEIAAGEILALV
+46 SIEIAAGEIVALV

-69 VLGLSLLGLPVGDP
+69 VLATSLLGLPVGDP
-83 PAVVTGRAE
+83 PAVLAGRAE

-98 VTAPRA
+98 VAASPA
-104 ERRKIRRAHLGAV
+104 ERRRIRRAHLGAV

-131 GDQVREVAGSTAA
+131 GDQVREVAGSTAQA
-144 AVQLLDLV
+144 TRLLELA
-152 GVPQAGRRLR
+152 GIPQARRRLR
-162 AYPHELSAGL
+162 SYPHELSAGL

-225 HDIGVAAEV
+225 HDVGVAAEV

-244 RLVEIGATTDVL
+244 RLVEIGAMSDVIT
-256 AAPSHPYT
+256 APSHPYT
-264 VGLLGS
+264 AGLLAS
-270 RLDLGLPLGHR
+270 RLDLGLRSDHR
-281 IPVLTGMP
+281 IPALTGMP

-308 TDECDRSLIPL
+308 TDECERSLITL
-319 TPAATHSGRAACIL
+319 TPAATHSGDAACIL
-333 PAEVDRTHA
+333 PAEVDRTHVH
-342 RGPTLAFPPLVIP
+342 GPTSAFAPWDRPA
-355 VRSRPAVRC
+355 RSRPAVRC
-364 VEVGKGFRIR
+364 VAVGKDFRLR
-374 NRLGGREMLPVL
+374 NGLAGREMLSAL
-386 RNLDLRVEA
+386 RNLDLLVEA

-413 RMMAGLEKPDSGV
+413 RLIAGLEKPDSGV
-426 VEVSGSSTQM
+426 IELSGSSTQM

-452 RQVGERLPRTLD
+452 RQVGERLPRTLGRAD
-464 QASRRAQV
+464 RRARV
-472 IAALERVGLPAAVAD
+472 TAALERVGLPAAVAD
-487 LRADSLSTGQRQRVA
+487 LRAGSLSTGQRQRVA

-538 RREFGLTVVFV
+538 RRESGLTVIFV

-564 VMYRGEIVEI
+564 VMHRGEIVEI
-574 GAAEEVAFAPSHPYS
+574 GAAEQVAHAPSHPYS
-589 KALLAAVPNPRS
+589 KALVAAVPTLGGT
-601 APVQQRTKPTGA
+601 PVQRRSTATGA
-613 TNVPSTA
+613 TSTPPAA
-620 PDTTSGAG
+620 PATSSSAG
-628 SESAAASVTPRR
+628 SEAAEAAAATSR
-640 RAKPGDVIT
+640 RANPGEVIT
-649 LCVLATLI
+649 WCVLATLI
-657 VVMLGAPWIAPYDPD
+657 VVMLGAPWLAPYDPD
-672 LPVGPPTSPPNAAH
+672 LPVGRPTSAPGAAH

-704 MRSSWWGALGV
+704 MRSSWWGALIV
-715 IASGVALGGAVGLV
+715 IASGVVVGGAVGLV
-729 AGALGGFV
+729 AGTLGGVV
-737 DRILMRVTDIFI
+737 DRILMRITDIFI
-749 ALPAALLAI
+749 ALPATLLAI
-758 AVVAAIGPSYV
+758 AIVAAIGPSYP
-769 HTLSAVALVWW
+769 HTLLAVALVWW
-780 PLYARVVR
+780 PLYARIVR

-794 RSLPHIDAA
+794 RSRPHFDAA
-803 RLSGAGRL
+803 RVSGASRL

-838 LMLSGLSFVGLG
+838 LMLAGLSFVGLG

-871 SWWVPI
+871 FWWVPI
-877 MPAIGLFVLATIANL
+877 MPAIGLFVLAVIANL
-892 AGDVLRDRL
+892 AGDLIRDRL
-901 TDR
+901 GDR